1 VADFD
6 FVVLPLFQ
14 FIGCFEFFFI
24 HKFLLLCIQFMD
36 GFRHITFIM
45 YLVKMAICNLE
56 EGGKNS
62 WAFKL
67 VLYIYV
73 SVVLFGIELRV
84 PGEVKVT
91 T

>member
-1 VADFD
+1 
-6 FVVLPLFQ
+6 
-14 FIGCFEFFFI
+14 
-24 HKFLLLCIQFMD
+24 MD

-45 YLVKMAICNLE
+45 YLVKMATCNLK

>member
-1 VADFD
+1 
-6 FVVLPLFQ
+6 
-14 FIGCFEFFFI
+14 
-24 HKFLLLCIQFMD
+24 MD